1 MERLTGWTKADAW
14 GSADAIPRF
23 LGTSPSA
30 GPVSELWFG
39 AHPDGPTLLDDG
51 RTLAQLIE
59 ADPKAALGS
68 GLLYAFGPTLP
79 FLAKI
84 IAPAQTLS
92 LQVHP
97 TKEIARE
104 GYLREDVLGIARTD
118 PSRVY
123 RDMNHKPEMLLA
135 LTGFQALVGFRV
147 PRKARELLVGLNGE
161 LAEMLRHR
169 LKFSTLRG
177 GLRSL
182 ATWLFD
188 EDSPATAPRID
199 EFVRACCS
207 RLAAGGSPS
216 RRTDSM
222 VCELGE
228 RHPGDPGIVVAFLM
242 NPVDLRP
249 GEAVYI
255 PPRQIHAY
263 QSGLGIEV
271 MASSDNVVRAGLT
284 RKYIDSAQLVEITEF
299 SALPAMRV
307 APEHPSATTDR
318 YLAPAQEFELSITRL
333 RPGEHAARDRGVLVP
348 GEGPRVLIGT
358 GGRVT
363 VRLDEARG
371 GQSLELARGQ
381 AAFVSAAERDLWAW
395 GEGSFAQVGAP

>member
-1 MERLTGWTKADAW
+1 
-14 GSADAIPRF
+14 
-23 LGTSPSA
+23 
-30 GPVSELWFG
+30 
-39 AHPDGPTLLDDG
+39 
-51 RTLAQLIE
+51 
-59 ADPKAALGS
+59 
-68 GLLYAFGPTLP
+68 
-79 FLAKI
+79 
-84 IAPAQTLS
+84 
-92 LQVHP
+92 
-97 TKEIARE
+97 
-104 GYLREDVLGIARTD
+104 
-118 PSRVY
+118 
-123 RDMNHKPEMLLA
+123 
-135 LTGFQALVGFRV
+135 
-147 PRKARELLVGLNGE
+147 
-161 LAEMLRHR
+161 
-169 LKFSTLRG
+169 
-177 GLRSL
+177 
-182 ATWLFD
+182 
-188 EDSPATAPRID
+188 
-199 EFVRACCS
+199 
-207 RLAAGGSPS
+207 
-216 RRTDSM
+216 M

-228 RHPGDPGIVVAFLM
+228 RHPGDPGIIVAFLM

-318 YLAPAQEFELSITRL
+318 YLAPAQEFELSLVHL
-333 RPGEHAARDRGVLVP
+333 RAGEHAARDRGVLVP